1 MNFTVHSLLK
11 TETDKETEKETDRE
25 RDRWTHMGH
34 KEWSEYGKTFTR
46 CYTIALNF
54 WDEFNVN

>member
-34 KEWSEYGKTFTR
+34 KE
-46 CYTIALNF
+46 
-54 WDEFNVN
+54 